1 MKGIILAA
9 GEGKRLRPLTKDI
22 PKSMVNFCGTTLLE
36 RQIEVMRKCE
46 INDIIVITGYKA
58 EKINITGINY
68 SENKNFE
75 RTNMVETLFC
85 AENELEDDVIVSYAD
100 IIYEKNVLENLI
112 QSKEEISIVIDRKW
126 KDYWRKRFDDPLKDA
141 ESLKIDAE
149 GNISEIGQK
158 VENIDEIQGQYIGL
172 MKFDSKGVKILIE
185 FYKKCKEEAE
195 NGRNVLNPNVE
206 FEKSYM
212 TDLLQGLISTGCK
225 LKPVMIENGWLE
237 FDSINDYHLYQKM
250 YNEKN
255 LSELINL
262 EK

>member
-85 AENELEDDVIVSYAD
+85 AENELEDDVTCVISVASVNVVVKVS
-100 IIYEKNVLENLI
+100 V
-112 QSKEEISIVIDRKW
+112 
-126 KDYWRKRFDDPLKDA
+126 
-141 ESLKIDAE
+141 
-149 GNISEIGQK
+149 
-158 VENIDEIQGQYIGL
+158 DE
-172 MKFDSKGVKILIE
+172 V
-185 FYKKCKEEAE
+185 
-195 NGRNVLNPNVE
+195 
-206 FEKSYM
+206 
-212 TDLLQGLISTGCK
+212 
-225 LKPVMIENGWLE
+225 
-237 FDSINDYHLYQKM
+237 
-250 YNEKN
+250 
-255 LSELINL
+255 
-262 EK
+262 